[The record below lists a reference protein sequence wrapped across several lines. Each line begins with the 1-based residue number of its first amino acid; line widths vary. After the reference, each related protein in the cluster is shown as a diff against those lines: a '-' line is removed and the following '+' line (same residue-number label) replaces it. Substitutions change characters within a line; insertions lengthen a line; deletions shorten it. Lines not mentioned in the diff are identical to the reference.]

1 MVAIRVRGGSLPWVA
16 SSGGK
21 GLRSL
26 TVRLDRHGQRERT
39 YTVRLHFLEPDRLK
53 RGERVFDVALQGR
66 RVLERLDIVREA
78 GGADRALVKEF
89 RGVRVAGELIVTLS
103 PAAGEAILS
112 GVEVIAEGW

>member
-1 MVAIRVRGGSLPWVA
+1 
-16 SSGGK
+16 
-21 GLRSL
+21 
-26 TVRLDRHGQRERT
+26 
-39 YTVRLHFLEPDRLK
+39 
-53 RGERVFDVALQGR
+53 
-66 RVLERLDIVREA
+66 VLERLDIVREA